1 MLVRDGFDLPHLAR
15 FRRSPTF
22 ATLQIGRASIARAA
36 GGEFVRWDTPI
47 DGRAGGKETISI
59 DAPLCPVVDDNDNVV
74 FICAERR
81 DVTEKKAQEREIAY
95 TCC

>member
-1 MLVRDGFDLPHLAR
+1 
-15 FRRSPTF
+15 
-22 ATLQIGRASIARAA
+22 
-36 GGEFVRWDTPI
+36 
-47 DGRAGGKETISI
+47 
-59 DAPLCPVVDDNDNVV
+59 VDDNDNVV